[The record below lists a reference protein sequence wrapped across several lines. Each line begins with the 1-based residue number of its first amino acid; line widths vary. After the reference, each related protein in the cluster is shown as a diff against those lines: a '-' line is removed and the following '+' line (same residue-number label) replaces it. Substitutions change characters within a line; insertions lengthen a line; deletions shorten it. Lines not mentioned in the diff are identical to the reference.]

1 MKREVR
7 FKVMPDRNIRAYQA
21 NSDDKAGVP
30 EWMITS
36 PGNPSATITTTN
48 TGKIYL
54 TIEK

>member
-21 NSDDKAGVP
+21 NADDKAGVS

-36 PGNPSATITTTN
+36 PNNPSATITTTN